1 MIEDSIIKTIFGRNP
16 NALAKLISDITDY
29 LYDELKDNINILNN
43 DLFIKTRKENAK
55 RTDFLVKVDNNR
67 YINIETNNCS
77 EESGLIKNLSYVFH
91 IYSVVSK
98 KGRKS

>member
-29 LYDELKDNINILNN
+29 LYDELKNNINILNN

>member
-1 MIEDSIIKTIFGRNP
+1 MIEDPIIKTIFGRNP
-16 NALAKLISDITDY
+16 NTLAKLISDITDY

-43 DLFIKTRKENAK
+43 DLFIKTRKEKAK

-98 KGRKS
+98 KRRKS